1 MPPDAAI
8 EELREQVRGPVVTP
22 EDDGYDEARE
32 VYNAMH
38 DRRPAVVV
46 GAEDEADVM
55 AAVGF
60 ARESGLEL
68 AVRGAGHSA
77 PGYGT
82 CDDGLVLDLARIRN
96 VRVDP
101 RARTARVGGGAR
113 LGGLDHA
120 THAHG
125 LAVPAGF
132 VSTTGVGGLTLGGG
146 IGYLNRKYGLTCDN
160 LLSAD
165 VVTADGRRVTASE
178 DENPD
183 LFWALRGG
191 GGNFGVVTSFE
202 FRLHP
207 VGEDGDVVG
216 GPIFFELD
224 AAADVL
230 RTWRDY
236 IREAPRELGAFF
248 GFHRAPPLPFIPE
261 ERHLEHTCVLVT
273 CWCGDPDEAGAALEP
288 LRTAGPVVGEHVG
301 RMPYPALQSA
311 FDELLPPGLHSYW
324 KSDFAADVGE
334 GAIEAHLEHGAKVP
348 NVHSGM
354 HIYPLTGAVQDVGAE
369 ETAFGVRAADFA
381 VNIVGFWPDPAD
393 SDDHVAWVRD
403 YYDAVH
409 PFSGYEGGYTNFM
422 EAEDQD
428 RVRKNYGTAYD
439 RLAEVKAR
447 WDPGNLFRLNQNIE
461 PAA

>member
-1 MPPDAAI
+1 MTSAGSIDG
-8 EELREQVRGPVVTP
+8 LREQVRGPVFTP
-22 EDDGYDEARE
+22 GDEGYDEARE

-46 GAEDEADVM
+46 GAENDADVM

-60 ARESGLEL
+60 ARENGLEL

-82 CDDGLVLDLARIRN
+82 CDDGIVLDLRRIRN

-101 RARTARVGGGAR
+101 ERRTVRVGGGAQ
-113 LGGLDHA
+113 LGELDHA
-120 THAHG
+120 TCGYG

-146 IGYLNRKYGLTCDN
+146 IGYLNRKHGLTCDN

-165 VVTADGRRVTASE
+165 VITADGRRVTASE
-178 DENPD
+178 DQHPD

-207 VGEDGDVVG
+207 VGDRGEIVG
-216 GPIFFELD
+216 GPVFFELD
-224 AAADVL
+224 AAADVI

-248 GFHRAPPLPFIPE
+248 GFHQAPPLPFIPE
-261 ERHLEHTCVLVT
+261 ERQGEHMCVLVT
-273 CWCGDPDEAGAALEP
+273 CWSGDPDDAREALEP
-288 LRTAGPVVGEHVG
+288 LLTAGPVVGQHVD

-324 KSDFAADVGE
+324 KSDFAADLDDA
-334 GAIEAHLEHGAKVP
+334 AIEAHLEHGAKVP
-348 NVHSGM
+348 NVHSAM
-354 HIYPLTGAVQDVGAE
+354 HIYPLTGAVQDVDDEA
-369 ETAFGVRAADFA
+369 TAFGVRDADFA
-381 VNIVGFWPDPAD
+381 VNIVGFWPDPAE
-393 SDDHVAWVRD
+393 SDAHIAWVRN
-403 YYDAVH
+403 YYEAVH
-409 PFSGYEGGYTNFM
+409 PHSGYEGGYTNFM
-422 EAEDQD
+422 QAEDQA
-428 RVRKNYGTAYD
+428 RVRQNYGASYD
-439 RLAEVKAR
+439 RLARVKAN
-447 WDPGNLFRLNQNIE
+447 WDPGNLFRLNQNVE

>member
-1 MPPDAAI
+1 MAAGNTF
-8 EELREQVRGPVVTP
+8 EELRAQLRGPVFTP
-22 EDDGYDEARE
+22 EDDGYDEARA

-46 GAEDEADVM
+46 GAVDDADVI
-55 AAVGF
+55 AAVNF
-60 ARESGLEL
+60 ARENAFDL
-68 AVRGAGHSA
+68 AVRGGSHSA

-82 CDDGLVLDLARIRN
+82 CDGGVVLDLSRICN

-101 RARTARVGGGAR
+101 EVRTARIGGGAK
-113 LGGLDHA
+113 LGALDHA
-120 THAHG
+120 TGAYG

-165 VVTADGRRVTASE
+165 VVTAEGRRVTASR

-207 VGEDGDVVG
+207 VGTIVG
-216 GPIFFELD
+216 GPVFFEFE
-224 AAADVL
+224 AAPDVI

-236 IREAPRELGAFF
+236 LREAPRELGAFF

-261 ERHLEHTCVLVT
+261 ERHGDHLCVLVT
-273 CWCGDPDEAGAALEP
+273 CWSGDVDAAEEALAP
-288 LRTAGPVVGEHVG
+288 LLNAGPVVGKHVG
-301 RMPYPALQSA
+301 PMPYPVLQSA
-311 FDELLPPGLHSYW
+311 FDALLPPGLCSYW
-324 KSDFAADVGE
+324 KSDFASDVE
-334 GAIEAHLEHGAKVP
+334 DASIDPHLVHGARVP

-354 HIYPLTGAVQDVGAE
+354 HIYPLGGAVRDVGPE
-369 ETAFGVRAADFA
+369 ETAFGTRDALFA
-381 VNIVGFWPDPAD
+381 VNIVGLWPDPAD
-393 SDDHVAWVRD
+393 TEANRAWVRD
-403 YYDAVH
+403 YYEAVH
-409 PFSGYEGGYTNFM
+409 PYSGFEGGYTNFM
-422 EAEDQD
+422 EAEDQA
-428 RVRKNYGTAYD
+428 RVKQNYGPTYA
-439 RLAEVKAR
+439 RLAEVKAT
-447 WDPGNLFRLNQNIE
+447 WDPDNLFRLNQNIV
-461 PAA
+461 PAG